1 MHLERFLAGI
11 EPLRILG
18 FVIVPPLLLVGKRI
32 KFIAE
37 GMKFISEYSMIFDFL
52 KKNIQF
58 IFLKIKVVEMSL
70 FGHTNIN

>member
-18 FVIVPPLLLVGKRI
+18 FVIVPLLLVGKRI

-37 GMKFISEYSMIFDFL
+37 GMKFISEYSMIFDL
-52 KKNIQF
+52 KNTNIHF